1 MKIKVFNNLNVQGFA
16 VRTKNIDEM
25 EPSKAK
31 IGNLWDRFYREIAPH
46 LSAESR
52 VFGIYTN
59 YESDHTGDFTVL
71 AGTDVLNNTADH
83 KLQSTKIPDGNYLV
97 FSGAG
102 EMPQAVIN
110 LWTEVWQY
118 FGGSHCKHIRA
129 YTTDFELYPSATAVD
144 IYIAIKDEL

>member
-83 KLQSTKIPDGNYLV
+83 KLQSANIFGLIPQTLSYIQV
-97 FSGAG
+97 R
-102 EMPQAVIN
+102 Q
-110 LWTEVWQY
+110 LWI
-118 FGGSHCKHIRA
+118 FI
-129 YTTDFELYPSATAVD
+129 
-144 IYIAIKDEL
+144 